1 MDIERVVARR
11 LMAATGIKC
20 VLDVP
25 ADRPG
30 EFACVT
36 LASTGG
42 GRFTRSPRVAV
53 TCWAATRRRALEMAE
68 AVERACSA
76 IEDEPNVFQ
85 ALPDGLYRWDDPETG
100 TPRYQTNI
108 DIKTCE

>member
-1 MDIERVVARR
+1 MDIERVVALR

-25 ADRPG
+25 ADRPE

-36 LASTGG
+36 L
-42 GRFTRSPRVAV
+42 SPRVAV

-68 AVERACSA
+68 AVERACGA